1 MTAKYRRILLKI
13 SGESLCSSGKSGIDG
28 NAILSLAEKI
38 KHVHDEGVQLVVVV
52 GGGNYVRGAGLK
64 VSSIQPATADY
75 MGMLATVMNAI
86 ALQDTCETIGLETR
100 VLSAI
105 SINRICEPWIRRR
118 AVRHIEKGR
127 VVILAAGTGNPHF
140 TTDTAAAQRALE
152 IGCDVLIKAT
162 KVDGVY
168 DSDPVKNA
176 SATRYDRLDYLDCI
190 NRDLRVM
197 DATAITLCK
206 EHGLPIIV
214 MSIDSADEI
223 LAAIRGERVGT
234 YVGNIVK

>member
-1 MTAKYRRILLKI
+1 
-13 SGESLCSSGKSGIDG
+13 
-28 NAILSLAEKI
+28 
-38 KHVHDEGVQLVVVV
+38 
-52 GGGNYVRGAGLK
+52 
-64 VSSIQPATADY
+64 
-75 MGMLATVMNAI
+75 
-86 ALQDTCETIGLETR
+86 ETR